1 MVDEKSD
8 KSVQTAE
15 QALYYP
21 PRDLVENS
29 NVMAWMKAKGLKSES
44 EMRQWCS
51 ANYIQFWDE
60 MAQTY
65 ADWFEPNLPKSS
77 GAHV

>member
-1 MVDEKSD
+1 MNTNAFKAAINVRRFKMADSKSD
-8 KSVQTAE
+8 KIAQAAN

-29 NVMAWMKAKGLKSES
+29 NVMAWMKKKGLKTES

-51 ANYIQFWDE
+51 ANYVQFWD
-60 MAQTY
+60 
-65 ADWFEPNLPKSS
+65 
-77 GAHV
+77 

>member
-21 PRDLVENS
+21 PHDLVENS

-51 ANYIQFWDE
+51 KNYIQFWDE

-65 ADWFEPNLPKSS
+65 ADWFEP
-77 GAHV
+77 